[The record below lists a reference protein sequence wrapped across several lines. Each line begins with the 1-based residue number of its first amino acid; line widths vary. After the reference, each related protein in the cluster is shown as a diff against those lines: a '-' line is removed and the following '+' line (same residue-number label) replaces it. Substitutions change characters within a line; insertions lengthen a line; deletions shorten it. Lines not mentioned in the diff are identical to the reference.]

1 MKGWIACIVA
11 ALFFAYEL
19 VQLHVMNAISPFLMQ
34 EFSLNSSQYGLLA
47 SSYLF
52 ADILF
57 LLPAGRILDR
67 FSVRTV
73 TLWAMVICLVG
84 TVGFALSTT
93 YEAIFFFHFLSGVG
107 NAFCFLSCMLLINS
121 WFLPEKRSLVVGMVV
136 TIGML
141 GSFFA
146 QAPFSALSTLYGWRQ
161 TFIIDA
167 FIGLGLFMLLFA
179 FLRTPEKQQRK
190 QPGPFWASLKEVF
203 TYPEP
208 ILYGLFTGAMNLPL
222 MLIGAV
228 WGSMFLIHVHDLSL
242 SYASMITG
250 YIALGTIIG
259 SSFFGWL
266 NKKIE
271 NKHTLLF
278 SSGIITLLL
287 MTLLF
292 IMPVSSMPWVF
303 FALGLFTSTQVLGY
317 PFVSQAV
324 PTAISGMAM
333 GVNGIVIMGMAAL
346 AQPLSGYLMD
356 IGRVNNAQVSLWGF
370 FQAFSLIFV
379 LIVYSLIALSIYL
392 RKRSVM
398 RSF

>member
-19 VQLHVMNAISPFLMQ
+19 IQLHVMNAISPFIMQ
-34 EFSLNSSQYGLLA
+34 EFSLTTSQFGLLA

-73 TLWAMVICLVG
+73 ILYAMIICLIG
-84 TVGFALSTT
+84 TVGFALSTS
-93 YEAIFFFHFLSGVG
+93 YEAIFFFHFLSGIG

-121 WFLPEKRSLVVGMVV
+121 WFIPEKRSLVVGLVV

-146 QAPFSALSTLYGWRQ
+146 QAPFSLLSNLYGWRN
-161 TFIIDA
+161 TFLIDA
-167 FIGLGLFMLLFA
+167 VIGILLFA
-179 FLRTPEKQQRK
+179 LLYLFVRMPHTQDKKQA
-190 QPGPFWASLKEVF
+190 PPFWASLKEVF
-203 TYPEP
+203 SYPEP
-208 ILYGLFTGAMNLPL
+208 MLYGLYTGAMNLPL

-228 WGSMFLIHVHDLSL
+228 WGSMFLMQVHHFSL
-242 SYASMITG
+242 ETASMTTG

-266 NKKIE
+266 NKKLE

-278 SSGIITLLL
+278 LGGIVTLFL
-287 MTLLF
+287 MALLF
-292 IMPVSSMPWVF
+292 VAPGSTMPMLF
-303 FALGLFTSTQVLGY
+303 FAIGMITSIQVLGY

-324 PTAISGMAM
+324 PTSISGMAM
-333 GVNGIVIMGMAAL
+333 GINGVVIMGMAAL
-346 AQPLSGYLMD
+346 AQPVSGYLMS
-356 IGRVNNAQVSLWGF
+356 IGQTSGSSIDTLGF
-370 FQAFSLIFV
+370 FQAFSLVFIA
-379 LIVYSLIALSIYL
+379 IVYALIALGIYL
-392 RKRSVM
+392 RKRSLKA
-398 RSF
+398 SF